1 MNEDPKQEIHLVINV
16 VLTVQGI
23 LQPETGDTITVL
35 FEFIAHAT
43 TCTYA
48 AQKSYNLRKL
58 VLF

>member
-1 MNEDPKQEIHLVINV
+1 MNEDPRQEIHLVINV

-35 FEFIAHAT
+35 LEFIDHAT
-43 TCTYA
+43 TRIYA
-48 AQKSYNLRKL
+48 AQKSYNLMKF